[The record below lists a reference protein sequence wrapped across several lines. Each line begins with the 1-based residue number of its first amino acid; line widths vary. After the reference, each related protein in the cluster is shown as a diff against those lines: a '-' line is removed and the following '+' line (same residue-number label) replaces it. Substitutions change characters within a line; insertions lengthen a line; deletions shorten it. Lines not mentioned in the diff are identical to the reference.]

1 MEYLIGWS
9 PRSWDGIILFF
20 NERGLKLKLRGNTV
34 RLSNKTVSSKRSGF
48 EMNYTK
54 YPQVVELM
62 WNIIRAIVMF
72 ALDIDTAEEVDFYL
86 MKFHD
91 ELKCEE
97 EGEAAA

>member
-1 MEYLIGWS
+1 
-9 PRSWDGIILFF
+9 
-20 NERGLKLKLRGNTV
+20 
-34 RLSNKTVSSKRSGF
+34 
-48 EMNYTK
+48 MNYTK

-62 WNIIRAIVMF
+62 WNIRKGGREFLVTLTPKELPEDEVKIEQIVIVRLVAAGLLDFTPNVIRAIVMF

>member
-1 MEYLIGWS
+1 
-9 PRSWDGIILFF
+9 
-20 NERGLKLKLRGNTV
+20 
-34 RLSNKTVSSKRSGF
+34 
-48 EMNYTK
+48 MNYTK